1 LKLSQRVLSAKPS
14 ATKEVTRLARM
25 LADQGR
31 DIIALS
37 QGEPD
42 FDTPAHIRD
51 AAKRALDEGQT
62 RYTDVAG
69 TVALRE
75 AICRK
80 LLRDHAMAV
89 TPDCVQVGTGA
100 KQVLYNALQAT
111 LDPGDEVVIP
121 APCWVSYPE
130 MVALAGGTPI
140 VVPCAPDAGFKLSPG
155 ALERALTPRTR
166 WVMLNS
172 PSNPTGAVYSGAE
185 LAALIVVLER
195 HPHAMLMADDVYEKL
210 RYGSEP
216 FATPAAVA
224 PGFANRVL
232 TVNGVSK
239 AYSMTGWRIGWGSG
253 PAPLIKAMNSI
264 QSQSTSHAC
273 SIAQAASIAALDG
286 PMDFLPGFLNAY
298 RSRRDRLVDGL
309 RSVPGVSC
317 DVPEGAFYAFPSVA
331 GLLGRRTPG
340 GVVLTD
346 DLAVAAWL
354 LEEAGLAVVP
364 GTAFLLPGHLRFSYA
379 ASDPVIAEAIRR
391 FAAAAAGL
399 HEIPKGNPT

>member
-1 LKLSQRVLSAKPS
+1 MKLSQRVLSAKPS
-14 ATKEVTRLARM
+14 ATKEVTRLARE
-25 LADQGR
+25 LAQKGR

-42 FDTPAHIRD
+42 FDTPLHIRD

-62 RYTDVAG
+62 RYTDVPG
-69 TVALRE
+69 TLALRE
-75 AICRK
+75 AVCRK
-80 LLRDHAMAV
+80 LLRDHGIAAD
-89 TPDCVQVGTGA
+89 PDTVQVGTGA

-130 MVALAGGTPI
+130 MVALAGGSPV
-140 VVPCAPDAGFKLSPG
+140 VVPCGPNVGFKLSPG
-155 ALERALTPRTR
+155 ALEAALTPRTR

-172 PSNPTGAVYSGAE
+172 PSNPTGAVYSADE
-185 LAALIVVLER
+185 LSALVAVLER
-195 HPHAMLMADDVYEKL
+195 HPDAMLMADDVYEKL
-210 RYGSEP
+210 RYGAAP

-224 PGFANRVL
+224 PGFAHRVL

-239 AYSMTGWRIGWGSG
+239 AYAMTGWRIGWGSG

-273 SIAQAASIAALDG
+273 SVAQAASIAALDG
-286 PMDFLPGFLNAY
+286 PMDFLPGFLDAY
-298 RSRRDRLVDGL
+298 RRRRDLLVAGL
-309 RSVPGVSC
+309 CAVPGVSC
-317 DVPEGAFYAFPSVA
+317 DVPDGAFYAYPSVA

-340 GVVLTD
+340 GKKLPD

-354 LEEAGLAVVP
+354 LEEAGVAIVP

-379 ASDPVIAEAIRR
+379 ASDAEITEAVRR
-391 FAAAAAGL
+391 FAAAAASL
-399 HEIPKGNPT
+399 Q

>member
-1 LKLSQRVLSAKPS
+1 MKLSQRVLSAKPS
-14 ATKEVTRLARM
+14 ATKEVTCLARV

-42 FDTPAHIRD
+42 FDTPLHIRD

-69 TVALRE
+69 TLALRE

-80 LLRDHAMAV
+80 LLRDHGMTV
-89 TPDCVQVGTGA
+89 SPDCVQVGTGA

-111 LDPGDEVVIP
+111 LDAGDEVVVP

-130 MVALAGGTPI
+130 MVTLAGGTPV
-140 VVPCAPDAGFKLSPG
+140 VVPCGPDVGFKLSPG
-155 ALERALTPRTR
+155 TLEEALTTRTR

-172 PSNPTGAVYSGAE
+172 PSNPTGAVCSAAE
-185 LAALIVVLER
+185 LDALVAVLER

-210 RYGSEP
+210 RYAPGA

-224 PGFANRVL
+224 PAFADRVL

-239 AYSMTGWRIGWGSG
+239 AFAMTGWRIGWGSG

-273 SIAQAASIAALDG
+273 SIAQAASVAALDG
-286 PMDFLPGFLNAY
+286 PMDFLPGFLDAY
-298 RSRRDRLVDGL
+298 RRRRDLLVSGL
-309 RSVPGVSC
+309 NSVPGVSC
-317 DVPEGAFYAFPSVA
+317 DMPEGAFYAFPSVA

-340 GVVLTD
+340 GAALAD
-346 DLAVAAWL
+346 DLSVAAWL

-379 ASDPVIAEAIRR
+379 ASDTVIAEAIQR
-391 FAAAAAGL
+391 FATAANSL
-399 HEIPKGNPT
+399 H